1 MVLEFAES
9 QYIDMDNV
17 QGLRWMPEANQ
28 NAGAGVI
35 ILNGDKMVINQKE
48 LFDVVES
55 AFIYLHKSHM
65 IDDKMKKVRFIRRKE
80 GE

>member
-1 MVLEFAES
+1 MILEFADS

-17 QGLRWMPEANQ
+17 QGLRWMPEAN
-28 NAGAGVI
+28 NNIGAGVI

-48 LFDVVES
+48 LFEVVEA

-65 IDDKMKKVRFIRRKE
+65 IDDKMKKIRFTRRE
-80 GE
+80 VE